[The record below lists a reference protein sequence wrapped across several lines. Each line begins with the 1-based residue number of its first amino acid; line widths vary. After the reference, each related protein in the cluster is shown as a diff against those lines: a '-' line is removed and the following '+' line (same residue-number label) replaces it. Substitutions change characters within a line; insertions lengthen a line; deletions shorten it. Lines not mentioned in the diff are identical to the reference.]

1 MTQVINAGKSA
12 SAAAHMY
19 FYKQKLDVEK
29 PKKKKMSDDDAFFKC
44 DVDSHQSRW
53 PTALQPENNLEKLCW
68 YELECQ

>member
-1 MTQVINAGKSA
+1 MHLLI
-12 SAAAHMY
+12 AAHVF
-19 FYKQKLDVEK
+19 FYKQKLDPYVEK
-29 PKKKKMSDDDAFFKC
+29 AKKEKMSDDDAFFKC